1 MYSGPRN
8 ETEVTVSE
16 SCNGCFWVGGMFGK
30 YNSRA
35 NVTDR
40 LEFCSDIRDMVQRNN
55 TCKTDLL
62 GRMVLDHELNA
73 SRLSGDHKAA
83 QDLAL
88 HPDLAVLTND
98 DAFGVDSAEIVESF
112 YDVHRPFIRD
122 KLLLPLPSDTN
133 ACANF
138 VPHAGQT

>member
-16 SCNGCFWVGGMFGK
+16 SCNGCFWVGGIFGK

-40 LEFCSDIRDMVQRNN
+40 LEFCSDIRDVVQRNN
-55 TCKTDLL
+55 ACKTDLL
-62 GRMVLDHELNA
+62 GRMVFDHELDT
-73 SRLSGDHKAA
+73 SRLSGNHKAA
-83 QDLAL
+83 QHLAL

-98 DAFGVDSAEIVESF
+98 YALGIDSAEIIESF
-112 YDVHRPFIRD
+112 YDIHRTFVCD
-122 KLLLPLPSDTN
+122 KLLLPLPRDAN

-138 VPHAGQT
+138 VADAGQT